1 MRVKKIPKTSRL
13 YQRYAKGSEVLYHA
27 TGKDKLG
34 YKVNIVGTKAFI
46 DKTTNHGGGHE

>member
-13 YQRYAKGSEVLYHA
+13 YQRYAKSNKTLYHA

-34 YKVNIVGTKAFI
+34 YKVNIVGTLDFI
-46 DKTTNHGGGHE
+46 KKYEEG